1 MSYLVRQPLSL
12 LRMRLLYNIGIGIYT
27 CGISMAACC
36 NHKARLLRDGRKGLL
51 RHIEE
56 RMSGIKGRKVWIHA
70 ASLGEFEQARPII
83 ERIKSEMPDT
93 VIIVT
98 FFSPSGYEIRKNY
111 PLADFVFYLPP
122 DTTSHARRFLD
133 AIQPDVAIFIKYE
146 FWLNI
151 LNALRQRAIPTYLV
165 SAIFR
170 PTQIHFRP
178 WGKIWRDAL
187 ECYNT
192 IFVQDKTSESLL
204 RGVGYHRAIIAGDT
218 RFDRVA
224 EIARNAKH
232 IPIIE
237 LFAMGAPLFVA
248 GSTWGKDED
257 LLIELINAHPDT
269 RFVIA
274 PHEMD
279 ESRMRRL
286 EREIKG
292 GAVRYT
298 HSSPSSNFSG
308 TQVMILDTI
317 GLLSSAYSY
326 ARWSYIGGGFGVG
339 IHNTLE
345 AATFGLPI
353 AFGPNY
359 HKFREA
365 CDMIERGAATS
376 VTSAAELTAWFAPI
390 KEEGDAL
397 QRASSSARDYTK
409 EHCGATDTIMSVIFS
424 SKD

>member
-1 MSYLVRQPLSL
+1 MGV
-12 LRMRLLYNIGIGIYT
+12 LYNIGVGIYT
-27 CGISMAACC
+27 CGIRLAAYC
-36 NHKARLLRDGRKGLL
+36 NHKARLWRDGRKGLL

-56 RMSGIKGRKVWIHA
+56 RMTGVKGHKVWIHA

-83 ERIKSEMPDT
+83 ERIKSERPET
-93 VIIVT
+93 VVIVT

-165 SAIFR
+165 SSIFR
-170 PTQIHFRP
+170 PTQVHFKP
-178 WGKIWRDAL
+178 WGSLWRDAL

-192 IFVQDKTSESLL
+192 IFVQDKASESLL
-204 RGVGYHRAIIAGDT
+204 KGVGYHRVIVAGDT

-224 EIARNAKH
+224 EIARNAKR

-237 LFAMGAPLFVA
+237 RFAMGAPLFVA

-279 ESRMRRL
+279 EARMRRL

-298 HSSPSSNFSG
+298 RSNPSSDFSS
-308 TQVMILDTI
+308 TQVLILDTI

-359 HKFREA
+359 RKFREA

-397 QRASSSARDYTK
+397 QKASSSARDYTK
-409 EHCGATDTIMSVIFS
+409 EHCGATDTIMGVIFS
-424 SKD
+424 SRD

>member
-1 MSYLVRQPLSL
+1 MG
-12 LRMRLLYNIGIGIYT
+12 LLYNIGIGIYT
-27 CGISMAACC
+27 GGINLAACC
-36 NHKARLLRDGRKGLL
+36 NPKARLWRDGRKGLL
-51 RHIEE
+51 YHIEE
-56 RMSGIKGRKVWIHA
+56 RMAGIEGRKVWIHA

-93 VIIVT
+93 VVVVT
-98 FFSPSGYEIRKNY
+98 FFSPSGYKIRKNY
-111 PLADFVFYLPP
+111 PLADFVFYLPA
-122 DTTSHARRFLD
+122 DTPKNVTRFLD
-133 AIQPDVAIFIKYE
+133 AVHPDIAIFVKYE
-146 FWLNI
+146 FWLNY
-151 LNALRQRAIPTYLV
+151 LNELHRRTIPTYLI

-178 WGKIWRDAL
+178 WGAIWRRAL
-187 ECYNT
+187 ECYSS
-192 IFVQDKTSESLL
+192 IFIQDKASERLL
-204 RGVGYHRAIIAGDT
+204 QRVGYKRCVVAGDT

-224 EIARNAKH
+224 EIARNAKR

-237 LFAMGAPLFVA
+237 HFAMGTPLFVA
-248 GSTWGKDED
+248 GSTWGKDEE
-257 LLIELINAHPDT
+257 LLIQLINTNPDI

-286 EREIKG
+286 EREIEG

-298 HSSPSSNFSG
+298 RANESNDFSNV
-308 TQVMILDTI
+308 QVLILDTI

-326 ARWSYIGGGFGVG
+326 ARWAYIGGGFGVG

-365 CDMIERGAATS
+365 CDMIELGAATS
-376 VTSAAELTAWFAPI
+376 VTSAAELIAWIEPI
-390 KEEGDAL
+390 KADGEAL
-397 QRASSSARDYTK
+397 QKASSSARSYTK
-409 EHCGATDTIMSVIFS
+409 EHCGATDTIMRVVFS
-424 SKD
+424 R

>member
-1 MSYLVRQPLSL
+1 
-12 LRMRLLYNIGIGIYT
+12 
-27 CGISMAACC
+27 MA
-36 NHKARLLRDGRKGLL
+36 
-51 RHIEE
+51 
-56 RMSGIKGRKVWIHA
+56 GIKGRKVWIHA

-93 VIIVT
+93 VVVVT
-98 FFSPSGYEIRKNY
+98 FFSPSGYKIRKNY
-111 PLADFVFYLPP
+111 PLADFVFYLPA
-122 DTTSHARRFLD
+122 DTPKNVTRFLD
-133 AIQPDVAIFIKYE
+133 AVHPDIAIFVKYE
-146 FWLNI
+146 FWLNY
-151 LNALRQRAIPTYLV
+151 LNELHRRTIPTYLI

-178 WGKIWRDAL
+178 WGAIWRRAL
-187 ECYNT
+187 ECYSS
-192 IFVQDKTSESLL
+192 IFVQDKASERLL
-204 RGVGYHRAIIAGDT
+204 QRVGYKRCVVAGDT

-224 EIARNAKH
+224 EIARNAKR

-237 LFAMGAPLFVA
+237 HFAMGTPLFVA
-248 GSTWGKDED
+248 GSTWGKDEE
-257 LLIELINAHPDT
+257 LLIQLINTNPDI

-286 EREIKG
+286 EREIEG

-298 HSSPSSNFSG
+298 RANESNDFSNV
-308 TQVMILDTI
+308 QVLILDTI

-326 ARWSYIGGGFGVG
+326 ARWAYIGGGFGVG

-345 AATFGLPI
+345 AAIFGLPI

-365 CDMIERGAATS
+365 CDMIELGAATS
-376 VTSAAELTAWFAPI
+376 VTSAAELIAWIEPI
-390 KEEGDAL
+390 KADGEAL
-397 QRASSSARDYTK
+397 QKASSSARSYTK
-409 EHCGATDTIMSVIFS
+409 EHCGATDTIMRVVFS
-424 SKD
+424 R

>member
-1 MSYLVRQPLSL
+1 MS
-12 LRMRLLYNIGIGIYT
+12 
-27 CGISMAACC
+27 
-36 NHKARLLRDGRKGLL
+36 
-51 RHIEE
+51 HIKE
-56 RMSGIKGRKVWIHA
+56 RMAGVMGRVVWIHA

-93 VIIVT
+93 VVVVT
-98 FFSPSGYEIRKNY
+98 FFSPSGYKIRKNY
-111 PLADFVFYLPP
+111 PLADFVFYLPADSP
-122 DTTSHARRFLD
+122 HNVTRFLD
-133 AIQPDVAIFIKYE
+133 AVHPDIAIFVKYE
-146 FWLNI
+146 FWLNY
-151 LNALRQRAIPTYLV
+151 LNELHRRSIPTYLI

-178 WGKIWRDAL
+178 WGAIWRRAL
-187 ECYNT
+187 ECYSS
-192 IFVQDKTSESLL
+192 IFVQDKASERLL
-204 RGVGYHRAIIAGDT
+204 QRVGYKRCVVAGDT

-224 EIARNAKH
+224 EIARNAKR

-237 LFAMGAPLFVA
+237 HFAMGTPLFVA
-248 GSTWGKDED
+248 GSTWGKDEE
-257 LLIELINAHPDT
+257 LLIQLINTNPDI

-286 EREIKG
+286 EREIEG

-298 HSSPSSNFSG
+298 RANESNDFSNV
-308 TQVMILDTI
+308 QVLILDTI

-326 ARWSYIGGGFGVG
+326 ARWAYIGGGFGVG

-359 HKFREA
+359 QKFREA
-365 CDMIERGAATS
+365 RDMIELGAATS
-376 VTSAAELTAWFAPI
+376 VTSATELIDWFAII
-390 KEEGDAL
+390 KDEGEAL
-397 QRASSSARDYTK
+397 QKASSSARSYTK
-409 EHCGATDTIMSVIFS
+409 EHCGATDTIMRVVFS
-424 SKD
+424 R

>member
-1 MSYLVRQPLSL
+1 MA
-12 LRMRLLYNIGIGIYT
+12 GI
-27 CGISMAACC
+27 
-36 NHKARLLRDGRKGLL
+36 
-51 RHIEE
+51 E
-56 RMSGIKGRKVWIHA
+56 GRKVWIHA

-93 VIIVT
+93 VVVVT
-98 FFSPSGYEIRKNY
+98 FFSPSGYKIRKNY
-111 PLADFVFYLPP
+111 PLADFVFYLPA
-122 DTTSHARRFLD
+122 DTPKNVTRFLD
-133 AIQPDVAIFIKYE
+133 AVHPDIAIFVKYE
-146 FWLNI
+146 FWLNY
-151 LNALRQRAIPTYLV
+151 LNELHRRTIPTYLI

-178 WGKIWRDAL
+178 WGAIWRRAL
-187 ECYNT
+187 ECYSS
-192 IFVQDKTSESLL
+192 IFVQDKASERLL
-204 RGVGYHRAIIAGDT
+204 QRVGYKRCVVAGDT

-224 EIARNAKH
+224 EIARNAKR

-237 LFAMGAPLFVA
+237 HFAMGTPLFVA
-248 GSTWGKDED
+248 GSTWGKDEE
-257 LLIELINAHPDT
+257 LLIQLINTNPDI

-286 EREIKG
+286 EREIEG

-298 HSSPSSNFSG
+298 RANESNDFSNV
-308 TQVMILDTI
+308 QVLILDTI

-326 ARWSYIGGGFGVG
+326 ARWAYIGGGFGVG

-365 CDMIERGAATS
+365 CDMIELGAATS
-376 VTSAAELTAWFAPI
+376 VTSAAELIAWIEPI
-390 KEEGDAL
+390 KADGEAL
-397 QRASSSARDYTK
+397 QKASSSARSYTK
-409 EHCGATDTIMSVIFS
+409 EHCGATDTIMRVVFS
-424 SKD
+424 RQISRQQ

>member
-1 MSYLVRQPLSL
+1 MGI
-12 LRMRLLYNIGIGIYT
+12 LYNIGVGCYT
-27 CGISMAACC
+27 LGISLAAYC
-36 NHKARLLRDGRKGLL
+36 NHKARLWHDGRKALL
-51 RHIEE
+51 SRIEE
-56 RMSGIKGRKVWIHA
+56 RMAGITDRVVWIHA

-93 VIIVT
+93 VVVVT
-98 FFSPSGYEIRKNY
+98 FFSPSGYKIRKNY
-111 PLADFVFYLPP
+111 PLADFVFYLPA
-122 DTTSHARRFLD
+122 DTPKNVTRFLD
-133 AIQPDVAIFIKYE
+133 AVHPDIAIFVKYE
-146 FWLNI
+146 FWLNY
-151 LNALRQRAIPTYLV
+151 LNELHRRTIPTYLI

-178 WGKIWRDAL
+178 WGAIWRRAL
-187 ECYNT
+187 ECYSS
-192 IFVQDKTSESLL
+192 IFVQDKASERLL
-204 RGVGYHRAIIAGDT
+204 QRVGYKRCVVAGDT

-224 EIARNAKH
+224 EIARNAKR

-237 LFAMGAPLFVA
+237 HFAMGTPLFVA
-248 GSTWGKDED
+248 GSTWGKDEE
-257 LLIELINAHPDT
+257 LLIQLINTNPDI

-286 EREIKG
+286 EREIEG

-298 HSSPSSNFSG
+298 RANESNDFSNV
-308 TQVMILDTI
+308 QVLILDTI

-326 ARWSYIGGGFGVG
+326 ARWAYIGGGFGVG

-365 CDMIERGAATS
+365 CDMIELGAATS
-376 VTSAAELTAWFAPI
+376 VTSAAELIAWIEPI
-390 KEEGDAL
+390 KADGEAL
-397 QRASSSARDYTK
+397 QKASSSARSYTK
-409 EHCGATDTIMSVIFS
+409 EHCGATDTIMRVVFS
-424 SKD
+424 R

>member
-1 MSYLVRQPLSL
+1 MG
-12 LRMRLLYNIGIGIYT
+12 LLYNIGIGIYT
-27 CGISMAACC
+27 GGINLAACC
-36 NHKARLLRDGRKGLL
+36 NPKARLWRDGRKGLL
-51 RHIEE
+51 YHIEE
-56 RMSGIKGRKVWIHA
+56 RMAGIKGRKVWIHA

-93 VIIVT
+93 VVVVT
-98 FFSPSGYEIRKNY
+98 FFSPSGYKIRKNY
-111 PLADFVFYLPP
+111 PLADFVFYLPA
-122 DTTSHARRFLD
+122 DTPKNVTRFLD
-133 AIQPDVAIFIKYE
+133 AVHPDIAIFVKYE
-146 FWLNI
+146 FWLNY
-151 LNALRQRAIPTYLV
+151 LNELHRRTIPTYLI

-178 WGKIWRDAL
+178 WGAIWRRAL
-187 ECYNT
+187 ECYSS
-192 IFVQDKTSESLL
+192 IFVQDKASERLL
-204 RGVGYHRAIIAGDT
+204 QRVGYKRCVVAGDT

-224 EIARNAKH
+224 EIARNAKR

-237 LFAMGAPLFVA
+237 HFAMGTPLFVA
-248 GSTWGKDED
+248 GSTWGKDEE
-257 LLIELINAHPDT
+257 LLIQLINTNPDI

-286 EREIKG
+286 EREIEG

-298 HSSPSSNFSG
+298 RANESNDFSNV
-308 TQVMILDTI
+308 QVLILDTI

-326 ARWSYIGGGFGVG
+326 ARWAYIGGGFGVG

-345 AATFGLPI
+345 AAIFGLPI

-365 CDMIERGAATS
+365 CDMIELGAATS
-376 VTSAAELTAWFAPI
+376 VTSAAELIAWIEPI
-390 KEEGDAL
+390 KADGEAL
-397 QRASSSARDYTK
+397 QKASSSARSYTK
-409 EHCGATDTIMSVIFS
+409 EHCGATDTIMRVVFS
-424 SKD
+424 R

>member
-1 MSYLVRQPLSL
+1 MGI
-12 LRMRLLYNIGIGIYT
+12 LYNIGVGCYT
-27 CGISMAACC
+27 LGISLAAYC
-36 NHKARLLRDGRKGLL
+36 NHKARLWHDGRKALL
-51 RHIEE
+51 SRIEE
-56 RMSGIKGRKVWIHA
+56 RMAGITDRVVWIHA

-93 VIIVT
+93 VVVVT

-111 PLADFVFYLPP
+111 PLADFVFYLPA
-122 DTTSHARRFLD
+122 DTPKNVTRFLD
-133 AIQPDVAIFIKYE
+133 AVHPDIAIFVKYE
-146 FWLNI
+146 FWLNY
-151 LNALRQRAIPTYLV
+151 LNELHRRTIPTYLI

-178 WGKIWRDAL
+178 WGAIWRRAL
-187 ECYNT
+187 ECYSS
-192 IFVQDKTSESLL
+192 IFVQDKASERLL
-204 RGVGYHRAIIAGDT
+204 QRVGYKRCVVAGDT

-224 EIARNAKH
+224 EIARNAKR

-237 LFAMGAPLFVA
+237 HFAMGTPLFVA
-248 GSTWGKDED
+248 GSTWGKDEE
-257 LLIELINAHPDT
+257 LLIQLINTNPDI

-286 EREIKG
+286 EREIEG

-298 HSSPSSNFSG
+298 RANESNDFSNV
-308 TQVMILDTI
+308 QVLILDTI

-326 ARWSYIGGGFGVG
+326 ARWAYIGGGFGSG

-359 HKFREA
+359 QKFREA
-365 CDMIERGAATS
+365 RDMIELGAATS
-376 VTSAAELTAWFAPI
+376 VTSATELIDWFAII
-390 KEEGDAL
+390 KDEGEAL
-397 QRASSSARDYTK
+397 QKASSSARSYTK
-409 EHCGATDTIMSVIFS
+409 EHCGATDTIMRVVFS
-424 SKD
+424 R